1 MERRFLPRPQ
11 YVLLVDDSDDARVM
25 WRMWLGLWGFNVEEA
40 VDGAEAL
47 RKARARRPDLIL
59 MDLWLPVLD
68 GLDTTRALKADAST
82 AAVPVIALSATHPWA
97 AGAVTDAGCNLYL
110 PKPLEPDELLEAM
123 RAALA
128 RSVNVRGTRQAGGR

>member
-1 MERRFLPRPQ
+1 
-11 YVLLVDDSDDARVM
+11 M
-25 WRMWLGLWGFNVEEA
+25 WRIWLALWGFNVEEA
-40 VDGAEAL
+40 ADGAEAL

-97 AGAVTDAGCNLYL
+97 AGAVTDAGCNSYL
-110 PKPLEPDELLEAM
+110 PKPLEPDELLDAM
-123 RAALA
+123 RTALA
-128 RSVNVRGTRQAGGR
+128 RSAKDRGANRIGGG